1 MAKTTNFI
9 REYLETLPDEALIAI
24 CRRAGI
30 PESEIPKPR
39 KPDPFEC
46 EVWPRKRDRRTTDGT

>member
-1 MAKTTNFI
+1 MTKNNFI
-9 REYLETLPDEALIAI
+9 REYLETLPDKALIAI

-39 KPDPFEC
+39 KPGPFEC
-46 EVWPRKRDRRTTDGT
+46 EAWPGKRDRKVSGRTD